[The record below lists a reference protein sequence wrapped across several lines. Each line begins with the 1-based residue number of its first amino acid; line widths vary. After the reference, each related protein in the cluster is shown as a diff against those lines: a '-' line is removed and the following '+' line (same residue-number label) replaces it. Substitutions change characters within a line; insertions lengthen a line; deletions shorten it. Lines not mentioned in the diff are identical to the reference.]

1 MLTVEKVNSN
11 MFEDV
16 YKLLNKFENSR
27 VNKSHWKN
35 LFCHPWAPPEDYVGF
50 KLQNDRTI
58 VGFIGL
64 IFGEREIRGEIHKFC
79 NLTSLIVEEEYRR
92 ETLALFLEIREI
104 EGYILTNLT
113 PSKEVYSICKSLGFL
128 DLEEKIKILPTLPSW
143 KGIFSTGDR
152 FVSVPE
158 KIMTYL
164 SKNDIQIFKDHMQ
177 AICKA
182 LLYVNGNDYCL
193 IFYKTVRRKGLP
205 FNHILFISNINLFMT
220 SKNKILIKLCVL
232 EKHIFHLID
241 SRILGEDFKG
251 FAWDYSLPRPRQF
264 KSDKLRKEDIDN
276 LYSEFVLLPI

>member
-16 YKLLNKFENSR
+16 YKLLNKFNNTR

-35 LFCHPWAPPEDYVGF
+35 LFCYPWATPEDYVGF
-50 KLQNDRTI
+50 KLQNDQTI

-64 IFGEREIRGEIHKFC
+64 IFCKREIRGEIHKFC
-79 NLTSLIVEEEYRR
+79 NLTSLIVEEEYRK
-92 ETLALFLEIREI
+92 ESLALFLEIRKI
-104 EGYILTNLT
+104 EGYTLTTLT
-113 PSKEVYSICKSLGFL
+113 PSKELYSIWKSLGFL
-128 DLEEKIKILPTLPSW
+128 DLEEKIKILPTLPPLM
-143 KGIFSTGDR
+143 GIFSTGDR
-152 FVSVPE
+152 FISTPE
-158 KIMTYL
+158 KIMAYL
-164 SKNDIQIFKDHMQ
+164 SKNDVQIYKDHVR
-177 AICKA
+177 ALCKT
-182 LLYVNGNDYCL
+182 LLYVKENDYCL
-193 IFYKTVRRKGLP
+193 IFYKTVRRKGLL

-251 FAWDYSLPRPRQF
+251 FTWDYPLVRPRLF